1 VLRAVE
7 WANQHGVVTVGVTG
21 SPGGSLATLA
31 QRPVL
36 VDASHIGHVEDAHF
50 VIQHL
55 VSYYFIE
62 GA

>member
-1 VLRAVE
+1 ME
-7 WANQHGVVTVGVTG
+7 WANDNAVVTVGVTG
-21 SPGGSLATLA
+21 SPGGALAALA
-31 QRPVL
+31 QRAIV
-36 VDASHIGHVEDAHF
+36 VESSHIGFVEDAHF